1 MPIFTKNTIEEKN
14 NILLIVTII
23 LILIFSVFVM
33 IKFDNLIGV
42 LVSLAC
48 IILSGV
54 AIIIFV
60 S

>member
-1 MPIFTKNTIEEKN
+1 MAIFTKNTMGEKN

-23 LILIFSVFVM
+23 LILIFSIFVI
-33 IKFDNLIGV
+33 IKFENLIGV

>member
-1 MPIFTKNTIEEKN
+1 MAIFTKNTLEEKN

>member
-1 MPIFTKNTIEEKN
+1 MPIFTKNTMEEKN

-42 LVSLAC
+42 LVSLSC

>member
-1 MPIFTKNTIEEKN
+1 MPIFTKNTMEEKN

>member
-1 MPIFTKNTIEEKN
+1 MAIFTKNTMEEKN

-23 LILIFSVFVM
+23 LILIFSIFVM
-33 IKFDNLIGV
+33 IKFDNLLGV

>member
-1 MPIFTKNTIEEKN
+1 MALLTKNTLEEKN
-14 NILLIVTII
+14 NTLLIVTII

>member
-1 MPIFTKNTIEEKN
+1 MAIFTKNTLEEKN
-14 NILLIVTII
+14 DTLLIVTII

>member
-1 MPIFTKNTIEEKN
+1 MAIFTKNTMEEKN

-54 AIIIFV
+54 GIIIFV

>member
-1 MPIFTKNTIEEKN
+1 MAIFTKNTMEEKN

-48 IILSGV
+48 IIISGV

>member
-1 MPIFTKNTIEEKN
+1 MPIFTKNTLEEKN
-14 NILLIVTII
+14 DTLLIVTII

>member
-1 MPIFTKNTIEEKN
+1 MAIFSQNTMEEKN

-48 IILSGV
+48 IIISGV

>member
-1 MPIFTKNTIEEKN
+1 MAIFTKNTLEEKN

-48 IILSGV
+48 IIISGV

>member
-1 MPIFTKNTIEEKN
+1 MAIFTKNTMEEKN